1 MRIKRSEL
9 NIAVVLRMMG
19 WLLMIE
25 AFFMLFPIVCGVV
38 YEERDAVM
46 SFVWSAVIT
55 AGVGALMT
63 FGIRPSRTEM
73 GRREGLLLTAVV
85 WVFFSFFGMLPFLFG
100 GVLTTVTDAFYE
112 AVAGFTTTGSTMI
125 TDLEV
130 VSHPALLW
138 RSIMQWL
145 GGMGIILFTLAVIP
159 MLNHSGGIQLFNAEV
174 TGITHDKLRPRISST
189 AKTLWMVYLAMSV
202 ILCVLLK
209 LGPMNWFDSICHTL
223 STVSTGGFSTH
234 NESIA
239 WWDSAYVESVIAA
252 FMFFGGINIAL
263 IYRFFTGKFRAL
275 VGNGTFQWYFW
286 IIVMFSVLC
295 GVSMLALGTFTGWL
309 DVVFSVLTAITSTG
323 FSVGDFETYGNFA
336 IIVTLIL
343 IFFGGCA
350 GSTAGGAKIDRIE
363 FLMKNS
369 RNEIYRILHPNSII
383 TLRVNSKAIPVPVV
397 MKVIAFL
404 GIYVLLMVTGAVA
417 MSWFDVPALDALFAS
432 TSMLSN
438 SGLGVGE
445 MGASG
450 SYAALPTG
458 VKWIQAAL
466 MLIGRLELFT
476 VLVLFT
482 PGFWKK

>member
-1 MRIKRSEL
+1 MRIKRTGI

-25 AFFMLFPIVCGVV
+25 AFFMLFPIICGVV
-38 YEERDAVM
+38 YEERNAVM
-46 SFVWSAVIT
+46 SFVWSTAIT
-55 AGVGALMT
+55 FVAGVLMT
-63 FGIRPSRTEM
+63 FGIRPARTEM
-73 GRREGLLLTAVV
+73 GKREGLLLTAVV
-85 WVFFSFFGMLPFLFG
+85 WVFFSLFGMLPFLFG
-100 GVLTTVTDAFYE
+100 GELTTVTDAFYE
-112 AVAGFTTTGSTMI
+112 AMAGFTTTGSTMI
-125 TDLEV
+125 TDLSSA
-130 VSHPALLW
+130 SHPALLW
-138 RSIMQWL
+138 RAIMQWL

-189 AKTLWMVYLAMSV
+189 AKSLWMVYMAMSV
-202 ILCVLLK
+202 ILCALLK
-209 LGPMNWFDSICHTL
+209 LGPMDWFDSICHTL

-234 NESIA
+234 NESVA
-239 WWDSAYVESVIAA
+239 WWNSTYVETVIAV
-252 FMFFGGINIAL
+252 FMFLGGINIAL

-295 GVSMLALGTFTGWL
+295 GVSMLALGSFTGWL
-309 DVVFSVLTAITSTG
+309 DVVFGVIAAITSTG
-323 FSVGDFETYGNFA
+323 FSLGDFETHGNFA
-336 IIVTLIL
+336 IIITLIL

-369 RNEIYRILHPNSII
+369 RNEVYRILHPNSII
-383 TLRVNSKAIPVPVV
+383 TLRVNSKAVPVPVV

-404 GIYVLLMVTGAVA
+404 GIYVLLMVAGAVA
-417 MSWFDVPALDALFAS
+417 MSWFNVPALDALFAS

-445 MGASG
+445 MGVTG
-450 SYAALPTG
+450 SYAALPIG
-458 VKWIQAAL
+458 VKWTQTAL